1 MKRFLSLLL
10 VVAMVV
16 SLGVCCV
23 PASAEKADKAA
34 ANASF
39 SDILA
44 VVKEYAGNLDANTI
58 AQIVGMFN
66 DLKEN
71 GIPLS
76 TDDIIAIVGGLAG
89 DTVDTTMLGGVVAA
103 VSDMIKNGVSF
114 DKDAIMSIIN
124 GFLANAGEGT
134 AIDSEVINVIVAAAA
149 DAFQNGF
156 SFDTDTIAAIAAGL
170 AGSAIEGVEID
181 PAMLSSMIS
190 AVIAGISDTKDK
202 GLDLDADT
210 IANIVSA
217 LAARVIGGDTI
228 KPETVR
234 ALVMAIADSIENGL
248 NLDSEAISDLILSL
262 KGTEIYAQVMVAI
275 CNLTGKYPMKDIANN
290 EYRDRILEAYYL
302 DLIKGYSD
310 GTFRPENVVTRA
322 QFITIMYRAAGEPEV
337 SGTLNFT
344 DAADIDPNFA
354 NGVIWGTGKGII
366 LGYHEGDFRP
376 NWNINR
382 AQTATFVYRYMVN
395 VEGYNFGN
403 IKGFNFADKAYISAD
418 YITAVN
424 AIHAKNIMTCA
435 DGVSFDP
442 YGIVNRAQA
451 ASVILGAYHV
461 LHGLD
466 A

>member
-34 ANASF
+34 ADASF

-71 GIPLS
+71 GISLS

-114 DKDAIMSIIN
+114 DKDAIMAIIN
-124 GFLANAGEGT
+124 GFIASAGEGT
-134 AIDSEVINVIVAAAA
+134 AFDSEVINVIVAAAA

-156 SFDTDTIAAIAAGL
+156 SFDADTIAAIATGL
-170 AGSAIEGVEID
+170 AGNVIEGVEID
-181 PAMLSSMIS
+181 PAMIS
-190 AVIAGISDTKDK
+190 AVIAGISDIKEK
-202 GLDLDADT
+202 GLDLDAGT
-210 IANIVSA
+210 IADIVSA
-217 LAARVIGGDTI
+217 LAERVIGGDTI
-228 KPETVR
+228 KPDTVR
-234 ALVMAIADSIENGL
+234 ALVMAIADAIENGL
-248 NLDSEAISDLILSL
+248 SLDSEAIHDLIISL
-262 KGTEIYAQVMVAI
+262 VGNETYAQVMVAI

>member
-114 DKDAIMSIIN
+114 DKDAIMAIIN
-124 GFLANAGEGT
+124 GFIASAGEGT
-134 AIDSEVINVIVAAAA
+134 AFDSEVINVIVAAAA

-156 SFDTDTIAAIAAGL
+156 SFDADTIAAIAAGL
-170 AGSAIEGVEID
+170 AGNVIEGVEID
-181 PAMLSSMIS
+181 PAMIS
-190 AVIAGISDTKDK
+190 AVIAGISDIKEK
-202 GLDLDADT
+202 GLDLDAGT
-210 IANIVSA
+210 IADIVSA
-217 LAARVIGGDTI
+217 LAERVIGGDTI
-228 KPETVR
+228 KPDTVR
-234 ALVMAIADSIENGL
+234 ALVMAIADAIENGL
-248 NLDSEAISDLILSL
+248 SLDSEAIRDLIISL
-262 KGTEIYAQVMVAI
+262 VGNETYAQVMVAI
-275 CNLTGKYPMKDIANN
+275 CNVTGNYPMKDIADN

-302 DLIKGYSD
+302 GLVKGYPD
-310 GTFRPENVVTRA
+310 GTFRPENVVTRP
-322 QFITIMYRAAGEPEV
+322 QFITMLYRADGEPAV

-344 DAADIDPNFA
+344 DADEIAADFTDA
-354 NGVIWGTGKGII
+354 VIWGTNKGII
-366 LGYHEGDFRP
+366 LGYKDGSFRP
-376 NWNINR
+376 YTNISR
-382 AQTATFVYRYMVN
+382 AQLATFLYRYMVN
-395 VEGYNFGN
+395 EKGFSFGN
-403 IKGFNFADKAYISAD
+403 VPALKCIDKADIAAD
-418 YITAVN
+418 YLTAITA
-424 AIHAKNIMTCA
+424 ICSKNIMTNYDNGA
-435 DGVSFDP
+435 FIPD
-442 YGIVNRAQA
+442 GIVNRAHA
-451 ASVILGAYHV
+451 ASAILGAYHV
-461 LHGLD
+461 LNGLP